1 MIATFLVDWQVS
13 LLHIGFDT
21 LEIGEDGVV
30 VMLGEVV
37 RLVRFNIIYN
47 SYVYPCRRE
56 SM

>member
-30 VMLGEVV
+30 VM
-37 RLVRFNIIYN
+37 
-47 SYVYPCRRE
+47 
-56 SM
+56 